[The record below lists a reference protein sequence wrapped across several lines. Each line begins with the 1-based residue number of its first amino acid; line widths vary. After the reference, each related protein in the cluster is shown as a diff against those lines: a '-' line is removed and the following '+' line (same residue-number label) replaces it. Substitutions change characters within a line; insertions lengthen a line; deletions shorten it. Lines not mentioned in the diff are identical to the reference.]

1 MELLQVGEMM
11 RILGVIGLIFLGL
24 FAVLVVIFE
33 KDKEK
38 EKALLKQINV
48 QIFVLGAATL
58 LLSFISKYYW
68 TISCSAEEP
77 LYGEER
83 LIVMRLKLN
92 GLAATAT
99 IILVCLLYLIF
110 NR

>member
-58 LLSFISKYYW
+58 LLSFISKYY
-68 TISCSAEEP
+68 
-77 LYGEER
+77 
-83 LIVMRLKLN
+83 
-92 GLAATAT
+92 
-99 IILVCLLYLIF
+99 
-110 NR
+110 